1 MKIVTLYPVY
11 GSIDPPQAFVGVEPI
26 LRHDNGIGEEDI
38 GNNVGTEDGVYVI
51 RLLKVTRDVR
61 EEIVIT
67 GLFGKRGKKELTIL
81 HP

>member
-26 LRHDNGIGEEDI
+26 LRHDDGVGEKNI
-38 GNNVGTEDGVYVI
+38 GNNIGTKDSVYVI
-51 RLLKVTRDVR
+51 RLLKITRNAR
-61 EEIVIT
+61 EEIIIT

-81 HP
+81 HT